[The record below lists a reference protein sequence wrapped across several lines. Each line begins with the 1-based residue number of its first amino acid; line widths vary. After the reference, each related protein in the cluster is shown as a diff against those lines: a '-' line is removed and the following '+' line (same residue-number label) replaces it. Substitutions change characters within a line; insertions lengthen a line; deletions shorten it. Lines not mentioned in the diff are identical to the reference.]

1 MINRIIADPK
11 FHHRSYFLENTTAW
25 NIWSK
30 KYCFDVLGPTSM
42 WLRSWMLY
50 DMMLCYHNNNKIYQ
64 LCVSGYGN
72 DVLVWWL
79 YAINRG
85 SSMFLIILCDLL
97 ISWSYFQVLIFN
109 LPIKFDWSW
118 TFSLIHH
125 KWIIPTHCCM
135 YECVSPSP
143 IFYKLFFSLVYCGL
157 QDVMTE
163 V

>member
-1 MINRIIADPK
+1 MINVTIFDFKISSQIL
-11 FHHRSYFLENTTAW
+11 FFLENTTAW

-85 SSMFLIILCDLL
+85 SSMFLIFLYDLL
-97 ISWSYFQVLIFN
+97 ISWSYFQVLIFI
-109 LPIKFDWSW
+109 LPIKVDWSW

-125 KWIIPTHCCM
+125 KWIIPTLCCM
-135 YECVSPSP
+135 IECVSPSP
-143 IFYKLFFSLVYCGL
+143 IFYKLFS
-157 QDVMTE
+157 T
-163 V
+163 